1 MVKVVWRKVSKEK
14 AHHGREEE
22 EEEEE
27 EDLHKTS

>member
-22 EEEEE
+22 EEE
-27 EDLHKTS
+27 DLHKMS